1 MAVNLIDLI
10 QGYLTPDVIGRLSSF
25 LGENNDNTKTAISAG
40 IPGLLSA
47 LDKSASASSAGAKRI
62 TDAVNNTDDTM
73 LDNLGG
79 MFSKG
84 LSSETGG
91 GVLSSIL
98 GNGGVSELAQRVGEL
113 SGLSG
118 KGSLSLITM
127 LAPVVFGVI
136 RKVMRTLGPG
146 FDISSLLASQ
156 RSNIAAAMP
165 VGMEEEV
172 YSGPRIAARGRESET
187 YEPSTHTGTNW
198 ILPLALLAGVIGLIW
213 YFGSRAQQTA
223 FVPKPT
229 VQAAGE
235 EGRSLSLRELKVKYA
250 SALREA
256 QVQGIRISDL
266 REQDGKL
273 VLMGTAPNQRA
284 VNKVWDEIKRAD
296 PSMGDVMVNIKAPPG
311 SY

>member
-1 MAVNLIDLI
+1 MAVNLIDLV
-10 QGYLTPDVIGRLSSF
+10 QGYLTPDVISRLSSF
-25 LGENNDNTKTAISAG
+25 LGENNDNTKTAISAA

-47 LDKSASASSAGAKRI
+47 LDRSASASSAGAKRI

-73 LDNLGG
+73 LDNLGST
-79 MFSKG
+79 FSRG

-127 LAPVVFGVI
+127 LAPMVFGVI

-172 YSGPRIAARGRESET
+172 YSGPRIAARGRGSET

-198 ILPLALLAGVIGLIW
+198 ILPIALLAGIVGLIW

-235 EGRSLSLRELKVKYA
+235 EGGRSLSLRELKVKYA

-256 QVQGIRISDL
+256 QIQGVRISDL
-266 REQDGKL
+266 REQNGKL
-273 VLMGTAPNQRA
+273 VLMGTAPSQRA

-296 PSMGDVMVNIKAPPG
+296 PSMSDVMVSIKAPPG
-311 SY
+311 Y